1 MRLVERH
8 IVKDNRFED
17 ICLKSGLLYNYV
29 LFNVRQGIFSGD
41 YINEYE
47 FSTKLCKENQ
57 VDFRNLP
64 SVVSQQVVAQVFSVT
79 KSWMKSKKEY
89 EKNPSKFLS
98 RPKLPKYK
106 KGKKQNMVVFTKNSC
121 RLKEDGCIHFIKNII
136 RPIKTK
142 IGDNKLCQVRI
153 IPQATCYVVEVIYEK
168 KEQDLNLDKD
178 NFLSIDLG
186 LNNLCTCISNVGIKP
201 FIVNGKIIK
210 SFNQWYNKK
219 RARLMSYIGDKGT
232 SKRLRRLNN
241 YRNFWIEDKIH
252 KVSRFIVNIC
262 IENNIGN
269 WLGMSSI
276 SWLDLYARLLMWNEK
291 DESLSRSD
299 ISSGSEREGEA
310 MSESESDKP
319 EVSRV
324 DVAYV
329 ALDEA
334 IRELCMAIDEE
345 VQDDCPGVV
354 TDWVLSCG
362 IQFAEEFGRS
372 GCVGLFTKD
381 GMQPDWITTALLREG
396 LQVHEDETIYEGE

>member
-17 ICLKSGLLYNYV
+17 VCLKSGLLYNYV

-106 KGKKQNMVVFTKNSC
+106 RGKKQNMVVFTASAC
-121 RLKEDGCIHFIKNII
+121 RLKSDGYIHFVKNII
-136 RPIKTK
+136 SPIKTR

-168 KEQDLNLDKD
+168 KEQDLNLNKD
-178 NFLSIDLG
+178 NVLSIDLG
-186 LNNLCTCISNVGIKP
+186 LNNICTCISNVGISP
-201 FIVNGKIIK
+201 FIVNGKVIK

-219 RARLMSYIGDKGT
+219 KARLMSLIGDKGT
-232 SKRLRRLNN
+232 SRRINKMTC
-241 YRNFWIEDKIH
+241 YRNCWISDKIH
-252 KVSRFIVNIC
+252 KISRYIIDIC
-262 IENNIGN
+262 RSNNIGTIVIGQN
-269 WLGMSSI
+269 RGWKQEINLGKRINQKFVEIPFSDLINKISYKAKLIGINLITHEESYTSKIDHMAFEPLKKQDAYLGKRKRRGLFQSSI
-276 SWLDLYARLLMWNEK
+276 GKLINA
-291 DESLSRSD
+291 D
-299 ISSGSEREGEA
+299 INGAIGIGRKVFGDSY
-310 MSESESDKP
+310 
-319 EVSRV
+319 VSRII
-324 DVAYV
+324 DSGLAFNP
-329 ALDEA
+329 
-334 IRELCMAIDEE
+334 IRINIL
-345 VQDDCPGVV
+345 
-354 TDWVLSCG
+354 
-362 IQFAEEFGRS
+362 
-372 GCVGLFTKD
+372 
-381 GMQPDWITTALLREG
+381 
-396 LQVHEDETIYEGE
+396 

>member
-79 KSWMKSKKEY
+79 KSWIRSKKEY

-106 KGKKQNMVVFTKNSC
+106 RGKKQNMVVFTTSAC
-121 RLKEDGCIHFIKNII
+121 RLKSDGYIHFIKNII
-136 RPIKTK
+136 PPIKTK

-178 NFLSIDLG
+178 NVLSIDLG
-186 LNNLCTCISNVGIKP
+186 LNNLCTCISNVGVKP
-201 FIVNGKIIK
+201 FIVNGKVIK

-219 RARLMSYIGDKGT
+219 KARLMSLIGDKGT
-232 SKRLRRLNN
+232 SRRINKMTC
-241 YRNFWIEDKIH
+241 YRNCWISDKIH
-252 KVSRFIVNIC
+252 KISRYIIDIC
-262 IENNIGN
+262 RSNNIGTIVIGQN
-269 WLGMSSI
+269 RGWKQEINLGKRINQKFVEIPFSDLINKISYKAKLIGINLITHEESYTSKIDHMAFEPLKKQDAYLGKRKRRGLFQSSI
-276 SWLDLYARLLMWNEK
+276 GKLINA
-291 DESLSRSD
+291 D
-299 ISSGSEREGEA
+299 INGAIGIGRKVFGDSY
-310 MSESESDKP
+310 
-319 EVSRV
+319 VSRII
-324 DVAYV
+324 DSGLAFNP
-329 ALDEA
+329 
-334 IRELCMAIDEE
+334 IRINIL
-345 VQDDCPGVV
+345 
-354 TDWVLSCG
+354 
-362 IQFAEEFGRS
+362 
-372 GCVGLFTKD
+372 
-381 GMQPDWITTALLREG
+381 
-396 LQVHEDETIYEGE
+396 